1 VPDVTPLSQPPGPFR
16 RSAPSGVP
24 VPSVP
29 ELADLLATARVVA
42 LPMRVRFRGITAR
55 EAVVL
60 RGPEGWTEFSP
71 FVEYDD
77 AEAAAWLRATV
88 DFGWTRH
95 EPTADS
101 VPVNATV
108 PAIAADDVADLLR
121 RYPGCT
127 TAKVKV
133 AEPGTTV
140 EDDVAR
146 VAAVRR
152 AMGDDAAVRVD
163 ANGLWTLDQATAAL
177 ARLAPFGLQY
187 AEQPVA
193 SVSDL
198 AVLRSRVA
206 GLGIPIA
213 ADESVRKASDPL
225 AVARAGA
232 ADVLVVKAQPLGGIT
247 AARAIVAEAGLPC
260 VVGGGGATTRRGGG
274 GWGAAA
280 GRRGVGPRAP
290 PTSVGLGMG
299 AFLAAEAMAPG
310 YAAGL
315 GTAAM
320 FSGDV
325 TSDPL
330 LPVDGRIAVRRVEPD
345 TALLERWAAPPERTA
360 WWQARLRRVHAL
372 LAAEAATA

>member
-1 VPDVTPLSQPPGPFR
+1 MADVLPD
-16 RSAPSGVP
+16 
-24 VPSVP
+24 
-29 ELADLLATARVVA
+29 LADLLADAHVVA
-42 LPMRVRFRGITAR
+42 LPMRVRFRGITTR

-60 RGPEGWTEFSP
+60 RGPAGWTEFSP

-88 DFGWTRH
+88 DFGWTDH
-95 EPTADS
+95 EPAADS

-108 PAIAADDVADLLR
+108 PAIAAADVADLLA

-140 EDDVAR
+140 DDDVAR

-152 AMGDDAAVRVD
+152 VMGPEAAVRVD
-163 ANGLWTLDQATAAL
+163 ANGLWSVEQAAAAL
-177 ARLAPFGLQY
+177 ERLAPFDLQY
-187 AEQPVA
+187 AEQPCATVPE
-193 SVSDL
+193 L
-198 AVLRSRVA
+198 AELRSRLA
-206 GLGIPIA
+206 GLGVRVA

-247 AARAIVAEAGLPC
+247 AARAVVADAGLPC
-260 VVGGGGATTRRGGG
+260 VVSSALD
-274 GWGAAA
+274 
-280 GRRGVGPRAP
+280 
-290 PTSVGLGMG
+290 TSVGLGMG
-299 AFLAAEAMAPG
+299 AFLAAAAMTAG

-320 FSGDV
+320 FAGDV
-325 TSDPL
+325 TADPL
-330 LPVDGRIAVRRVEPD
+330 LPVGGRVPVRRVD
-345 TALLERWAAPPERTA
+345 VAAELVDRYAASPERTA
-360 WWQARLRRVHAL
+360 WWRERVTRVHDL
-372 LAAEAATA
+372 LAAAG

>member
-1 VPDVTPLSQPPGPFR
+1 MPDVTLPTPD
-16 RSAPSGVP
+16 A
-24 VPSVP
+24 VP
-29 ELADLLATARVVA
+29 ELHDLLATARVVA
-42 LPMRVRFRGITAR
+42 LPMRVRFRGITVR
-55 EAVVL
+55 EALVL

-77 AEAAAWLRATV
+77 TESTAWLRAAV

-95 EPTADS
+95 DPGADS

-108 PAIAADDVADLLR
+108 PAIPAEDVADLLR
-121 RYPGCT
+121 RFPGCT

-133 AEPGTTV
+133 AEPGTSV

-152 AMGDDAAVRVD
+152 VMGEDADVRVD
-163 ANGLWTLDQATAAL
+163 ANGLWDLDQATAAL
-177 ARLAPFGLQY
+177 GRLAPFRLQY

-193 SVSDL
+193 SVADL
-198 AVLRSRVA
+198 AVLRARVA
-206 GLGIPIA
+206 GLGLRIA

-247 AARAIVAEAGLPC
+247 AAGAVVAEAGLPC
-260 VVGGGGATTRRGGG
+260 VVSSAID
-274 GWGAAA
+274 
-280 GRRGVGPRAP
+280 
-290 PTSVGLGMG
+290 TSIGLGMG
-299 AFLAAEAMAPG
+299 AFLAARSMAPG
-310 YAAGL
+310 FAAGL

-320 FSGDV
+320 FAGDV
-325 TSDPL
+325 TTEPL

-345 TALLERWAAPPERTA
+345 PGLLDRWAASPERTE
-360 WWQARLRRVHAL
+360 WWLSRLRRVHAL
-372 LAAEAATA
+372 LVGRP

>member
-1 VPDVTPLSQPPGPFR
+1 MADVLPDL
-16 RSAPSGVP
+16 A
-24 VPSVP
+24 
-29 ELADLLATARVVA
+29 ELLADAHVVA
-42 LPMRVRFRGITAR
+42 LPMRVRFRGITTR

-60 RGPEGWTEFSP
+60 RGPAGWTEFSP

-88 DFGWTRH
+88 DFGWTDH
-95 EPTADS
+95 EPAADS

-108 PAIAADDVADLLR
+108 PAIAADDVADLLA

-140 EDDVAR
+140 DDDVAR

-152 AMGDDAAVRVD
+152 VMGSDAAIRVD
-163 ANGLWTLDQATAAL
+163 ANGLWSVEQAAAAL
-177 ARLAPFGLQY
+177 ERLAPFDLQY
-187 AEQPVA
+187 AEQPCATVPE
-193 SVSDL
+193 L
-198 AVLRSRVA
+198 AELRTRIA
-206 GLGIPIA
+206 GLGVRIA

-247 AARAIVAEAGLPC
+247 AAGAVIADAGLPC
-260 VVGGGGATTRRGGG
+260 VVSSALD
-274 GWGAAA
+274 
-280 GRRGVGPRAP
+280 
-290 PTSVGLGMG
+290 TSVGLGMG
-299 AFLAAEAMAPG
+299 AFLAAAAMTPG

-320 FSGDV
+320 FAGDV
-325 TSDPL
+325 TAEPL
-330 LPVDGRIAVRRVEPD
+330 LPADGRVPVRRVDVAAE
-345 TALLERWAAPPERTA
+345 LVERYAASPERSA
-360 WWQARLRRVHAL
+360 WWRERVARVHTV
-372 LAAEAATA
+372 LAAAAAE

>member
-1 VPDVTPLSQPPGPFR
+1 MLPDL
-16 RSAPSGVP
+16 A
-24 VPSVP
+24 
-29 ELADLLATARVVA
+29 ELLADAHVVA
-42 LPMRVRFRGITAR
+42 LPMRVRFRGITTR

-60 RGPEGWTEFSP
+60 RGPAGWTEFSP

-88 DFGWTRH
+88 DFGWTDH
-95 EPTADS
+95 EPAADS

-108 PAIAADDVADLLR
+108 PAIAADAVADLLA

-140 EDDVAR
+140 DDDVAR

-152 AMGDDAAVRVD
+152 VMGPEAAVRVD
-163 ANGLWTLDQATAAL
+163 ANGLWSVEQAAAAL
-177 ARLAPFGLQY
+177 ERLAPFDLQY
-187 AEQPVA
+187 AEQPCATVPE
-193 SVSDL
+193 L
-198 AVLRSRVA
+198 AELRSRIA
-206 GLGIPIA
+206 GLGVRVA

-247 AARAIVAEAGLPC
+247 AARAVIADAGLPC
-260 VVGGGGATTRRGGG
+260 VVSSALD
-274 GWGAAA
+274 
-280 GRRGVGPRAP
+280 
-290 PTSVGLGMG
+290 TSVGLGMG
-299 AFLAAEAMAPG
+299 AFLAASAMTPG

-320 FSGDV
+320 FAGDV
-325 TSDPL
+325 TTDPL
-330 LPVDGRIAVRRVEPD
+330 LPVGGRVPVRRVD
-345 TALLERWAAPPERTA
+345 VAAAQVERYAASPERTV
-360 WWQARLRRVHAL
+360 WWRARVARVHDL
-372 LAAEAATA
+372 LAAAG